1 MGLGPVRN
9 TIGST
14 KKVRCQRG
22 SMRAQG
28 THVCGPA
35 AKRLRIIRIHGIQQL
50 SIVNSDATRRSNNT
64 QQQTAVSR
72 GTTRNGLLPV
82 PTTERGGALF
92 CSACIAPRA
101 GETQHQSILPMSLC
115 GEHYERTCQIS
126 SACGQGASFLR
137 NLEFCKIY
145 RTREYDVPSECC
157 LLQLRNSGESHS

>member
-1 MGLGPVRN
+1 MSERLDASSRHP
-9 TIGST
+9 
-14 KKVRCQRG
+14 
-22 SMRAQG
+22 
-28 THVCGPA
+28 
-35 AKRLRIIRIHGIQQL
+35 RLRSGGKAATYHPYTRHPT
-50 SIVNSDATRRSNNT
+50 IVNSDATRRSNNT

-126 SACGQGASFLR
+126 SACGQGASFLP
-137 NLEFCKIY
+137 NLDYCKIY